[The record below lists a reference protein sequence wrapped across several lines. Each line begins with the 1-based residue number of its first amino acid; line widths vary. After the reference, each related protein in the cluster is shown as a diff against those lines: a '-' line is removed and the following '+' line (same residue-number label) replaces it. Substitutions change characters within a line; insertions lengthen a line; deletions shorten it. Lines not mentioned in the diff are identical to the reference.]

1 MLCWVL
7 VFLGTAFVATLRL
20 GGIAS
25 TAAGIAEVLFFLFFV
40 AFLVALVT
48 GSVHPR
54 PPTPADDPEDPTED
68 EVGPATG
75 PDRRFIGRT
84 PRAAPDDRGRAR
96 PRRAA

>member
-20 GGIAS
+20 GGIAPM
-25 TAAGIAEVLFFLFFV
+25 AAGIAQVLFFVFLV

-48 GSVHPR
+48 GLVRQR
-54 PPTPADDPEDPTED
+54 PAARTGDREDMPED
-68 EVGPATG
+68 EVGAPGAAAR
-75 PDRRFIGRT
+75 PLIAHP
-84 PRAAPDDRGRAR
+84 PRAAPGDRGRAR

>member
-7 VFLGTAFVATLRL
+7 VFLGTAFVAALRL
-20 GGIAS
+20 GGVAS

-54 PPTPADDPEDPTED
+54 PPTPAGDPEDPTED
-68 EVGPATG
+68 EVRPAIAA
-75 PDRRFIGRT
+75 DRRFIGRT

-96 PRRAA
+96 PRHAA